1 MAACGAAVRVA
12 GLTRG
17 DAAPWGWGTRDA
29 AAWGT
34 CLQLV
39 PRQQHLQPRGEVFKG
54 RSPVVAVF
62 NRSSSR
68 EEAAHGAPMVLK
80 STHVA
85 QMQSTFGGLL
95 ECAPTALQHPA
106 YVATPCHQA

>member
-1 MAACGAAVRVA
+1 MLLPGGRVSSWSRASSTCSHGARSSREEA
-12 GLTRG
+12 
-17 DAAPWGWGTRDA
+17 
-29 AAWGT
+29 
-34 CLQLV
+34 
-39 PRQQHLQPRGEVFKG
+39 VFKG

-68 EEAAHGAPMVLK
+68 EEDAHGAPMVLK